1 MEARD
6 MSLVEKAYNGIAEM
20 IFSFQLPPGSKVSDF
35 SLSRKLGISRTPI
48 RSAILLL
55 MNHGLV
61 IKTHDG
67 YEVPKITAESIDEI
81 YDARICIETAIVDFS
96 IRNNLHCKK
105 IKELRRLIS
114 LQKSA
119 ADSGDIF
126 QSTDYSLRFH
136 KALVGMC
143 ENESLEDLFSHL
155 YLPMKI
161 INVLA

>member
-67 YEVPKITAESIDEI
+67 YEVPRITAESIDEI
-81 YDARICIETAIVDFS
+81 YDARICIETAIVDLS
-96 IRNNLHCKK
+96 IRNNLHCNK
-105 IKELRRLIS
+105 IREL
-114 LQKSA
+114 
-119 ADSGDIF
+119 
-126 QSTDYSLRFH
+126 
-136 KALVGMC
+136 
-143 ENESLEDLFSHL
+143 
-155 YLPMKI
+155 
-161 INVLA
+161 